1 MDSRKAEKGSLGAIK
16 VFFPEYLIVRFI
28 FATFSLFVN
37 ILLLC
42 SLPWLLAVNQSLR
55 FCR

>member
-1 MDSRKAEKGSLGAIK
+1 MDSRKAEKGLLGAIK

>member
-16 VFFPEYLIVRFI
+16 DFFSEYLIVHFT
-28 FATFSLFVN
+28 FATFPLCVN

-42 SLPWLLAVNQSLR
+42 SLLSLLAVNQSLL